1 MAASCHD
8 LDHPGFNNIFMI
20 EKKDE
25 IAVRYNDLSVL
36 ENHHVASSFAILSEE
51 EYNITKSFPKD

>member
-1 MAASCHD
+1 
-8 LDHPGFNNIFMI
+8 MI

>member
-8 LDHPGFNNIFMI
+8 LDHPGFNNIYMI
-20 EKKDE
+20 EKRDI

-36 ENHHVASSFAILSEE
+36 ENHHVASSFAILSE
-51 EYNITKSFPKD
+51 P